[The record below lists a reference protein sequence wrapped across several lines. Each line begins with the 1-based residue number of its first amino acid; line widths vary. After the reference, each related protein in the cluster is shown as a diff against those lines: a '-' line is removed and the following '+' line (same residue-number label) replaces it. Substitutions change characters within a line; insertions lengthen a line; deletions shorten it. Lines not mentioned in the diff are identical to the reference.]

1 MKDFF
6 KDWKIHVFC
15 AVIALAAELIGVRK
29 FSITASVGFSLFPM
43 LYAMAIGI
51 VLGGCK
57 LFSMETMKQSSSY
70 ITISVMFLT
79 AKVASGISPGI
90 YDIYQQGKL
99 VGSGLAL
106 ILQEFGNMGTAVL
119 GLPIAVLVFK
129 MGRAAVGCTLSTSRE
144 STIAIIGELYGLD
157 SEEGIGVMGGY
168 VTGTVLGTVF
178 FGLMASICAHTGFFH
193 PYALGAACGVGSASM
208 MSASLGALEVEFPQM
223 AEQIQ
228 TYAYTSQALTNGDG
242 MLMSILLTLPLTNWL
257 YKKCAHIRG
266 IDTEV
271 TPTAEMVTDGQELAA
286 AYQAENDEEGGT
298 EK

>member
-1 MKDFF
+1 MKEFF
-6 KDWKIHVFC
+6 KDWKIHVLC

-29 FSITASVGFSLFPM
+29 FSITASIGFSLFPM

-51 VLGGCK
+51 VLGGCR
-57 LFSMETMKQSSSY
+57 LFSMETMKQASSY

-90 YDIYQQGKL
+90 YDIYRQGKL

-106 ILQEFGNMGTAVL
+106 ILQEFGNMGTALL

-157 SEEGIGVMGGY
+157 SEEGVGVMGGY

-242 MLMSILLTLPLTNWL
+242 MLMSLILTLPMTNWL
-257 YKKCAHIRG
+257 YKKCARIRG

-271 TPTAEMVTDGQELAA
+271 TPTAEMVTDSQGLATAGQADD
-286 AYQAENDEEGGT
+286 QEGGT

>member
-1 MKDFF
+1 MKEFF
-6 KDWKIHVFC
+6 KDWKIHVLC
-15 AVIALAAELIGVRK
+15 AVIALAAELTGVRK
-29 FSITASVGFSLFPM
+29 FSITASIGFSLFPM

-51 VLGGCK
+51 VLGGCR
-57 LFSMETMKQSSSY
+57 LFSMETMKQASSY

-90 YDIYQQGKL
+90 YDIYRQGKL

-106 ILQEFGNMGTAVL
+106 ILQEFGNMGTALL

-157 SEEGIGVMGGY
+157 SEEGVGVMGGY

-242 MLMSILLTLPLTNWL
+242 MLMSLILTLPMTNWL
-257 YKKCAHIRG
+257 YKKCARIRG

-271 TPTAEMVTDGQELAA
+271 TPTAEMVTDSQGLAA
-286 AYQAENDEEGGT
+286 AGQADDQEGGT

>member
-1 MKDFF
+1 MKEFF
-6 KDWKIHVFC
+6 KDWKIHVLC

-29 FSITASVGFSLFPM
+29 FSITASIGFSLFPM

-51 VLGGCK
+51 VLGGCR
-57 LFSMETMKQSSSY
+57 LFSMETMKQASSY

-90 YDIYQQGKL
+90 YDIYRQGKL

-106 ILQEFGNMGTAVL
+106 ILQEFGNMGTALL

-157 SEEGIGVMGGY
+157 SEEGVGVMGGY

-228 TYAYTSQALTNGDG
+228 TYAYTSQSLTNGDG
-242 MLMSILLTLPLTNWL
+242 MLMSLILTLPMTNWL
-257 YKKCAHIRG
+257 YKKCARIRG

-271 TPTAEMVTDGQELAA
+271 TPTAEMVTDSQGLATAGQADD
-286 AYQAENDEEGGT
+286 QEGGT

>member
-1 MKDFF
+1 MREFF
-6 KDWKIHVFC
+6 KDWKIHVLC

-29 FSITASVGFSLFPM
+29 FSITASIGFSLFPM

-51 VLGGCK
+51 VLGGCR
-57 LFSMETMKQSSSY
+57 LFSMETMKQASSY

-90 YDIYQQGKL
+90 YDIYRQGKL

-106 ILQEFGNMGTAVL
+106 ILQEFGNMGTALL

-157 SEEGIGVMGGY
+157 SEEGVGVMGGY

-242 MLMSILLTLPLTNWL
+242 MLMSLILTLPMTNWL
-257 YKKCAHIRG
+257 YKKCARIRG

-271 TPTAEMVTDGQELAA
+271 TPTAEMVTDSQGLTAAGQSDD
-286 AYQAENDEEGGT
+286 QEGGT

>member
-1 MKDFF
+1 
-6 KDWKIHVFC
+6 
-15 AVIALAAELIGVRK
+15 
-29 FSITASVGFSLFPM
+29 
-43 LYAMAIGI
+43 
-51 VLGGCK
+51 
-57 LFSMETMKQSSSY
+57 METMKQASSY
-70 ITISVMFLT
+70 STISVMFLT

-90 YDIYQQGKL
+90 YDIYRQGKL

-106 ILQEFGNMGTAVL
+106 ILQEFGNMGTALL

-157 SEEGIGVMGGY
+157 SEEGVGVMGGY

-242 MLMSILLTLPLTNWL
+242 MLMSLILTLPMTNWL
-257 YKKCAHIRG
+257 YKKCARIRG

-271 TPTAEMVTDGQELAA
+271 TPTAEMVTDSQGLAA
-286 AYQAENDEEGGT
+286 AGQSDDQEGGT